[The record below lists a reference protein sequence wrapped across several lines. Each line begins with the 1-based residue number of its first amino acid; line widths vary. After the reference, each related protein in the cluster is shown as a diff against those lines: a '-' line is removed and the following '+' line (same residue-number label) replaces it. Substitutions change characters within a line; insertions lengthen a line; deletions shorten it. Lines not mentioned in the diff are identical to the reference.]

1 MSEHSS
7 DDMSHRSHASYWLET
22 WDDPQRAAEVIAGEK
37 SSGTFLALGNETPAL
52 KARAGARVERL
63 QVLDS
68 VAQPSL
74 QGLYPAGSRFTRC
87 LLELSWPLANLGP
100 SLPNLMAQV
109 AGGAQHLL
117 RSQPDMLAHL
127 KEARVFLETGLARL
141 AAERATAD
149 DVARLRRRLDE
160 HRAAMV
166 ELDQFLL
173 RDMAFHREIAL
184 ISGNPIFPAIVEAL
198 FHWASEYYQTIV
210 RAPDVESLT
219 LAEHQRIVEAIAA
232 HDADGAALAMRE
244 HLTRANALYGRAA
257 VPEARA
263 AADA

>member
-1 MSEHSS
+1 MSVEQIQRRKLFQEVL
-7 DDMSHRSHASYWLET
+7 DRLLQRIRSGELAPGDQLPSERDLMAFYGVGRPAVREALQALANSGIVE
-22 WDDPQRAAEVIAGEK
+22 IAHGE
-37 SSGTFLALGNETPAL
+37 
-52 KARAGARVERL
+52 RARV
-63 QVLDS
+63 V
-68 VAQPSL
+68 VPTAQ
-74 QGLYPAGSRFTRC
+74 
-87 LLELSWPLANLGP
+87 LLI
-100 SLPNLMAQV
+100 AQV
-109 AGGAQHLL
+109 AGGARHLL

-127 KEARVFLETGLARL
+127 KEARVFLETGLART

-149 DVARLRRRLDE
+149 DVVRLRRRLDE

-210 RAPDVESLT
+210 RAPGVESLT

-232 HDADGAALAMRE
+232 HDADGAATAMHE

-257 VPEARA
+257 AP
-263 AADA
+263 DAPVVLGP